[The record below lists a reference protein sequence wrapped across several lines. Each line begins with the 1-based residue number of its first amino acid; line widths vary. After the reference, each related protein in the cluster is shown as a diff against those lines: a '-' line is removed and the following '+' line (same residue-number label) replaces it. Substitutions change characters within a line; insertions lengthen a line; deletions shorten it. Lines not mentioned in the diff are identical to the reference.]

1 MLSYTEM
8 VEKTK
13 DFYESIEVK
22 IPEDRIE
29 LAVASLTMP
38 QYAETFKNE
47 TGNNIIDHRG
57 IATVGDAI
65 CGALLMM
72 KEYFFGATMKKMTD
86 EKVAVRNDRL
96 NDLGRKLLEGHLFFA
111 NNDLDSINKKSY
123 ATAFEAVI
131 GFLSF
136 IDLNKAKSVFDQFIK

>member
-1 MLSYTEM
+1 M

-13 DFYESIEVK
+13 DFYKSIEVK
-22 IPEDRIE
+22 IPEDKIE

-47 TGNNIIDHRG
+47 TGKSIIDHRG

-72 KEYFFGATMKKMTD
+72 KEYQFGATMKKMTD
-86 EKVAVRNDRL
+86 EKKSLANASL
-96 NDLGRKLLEGHLFFA
+96 YSPGKQLLEGVLFSA
-111 NNDLDSINKKSY
+111 NNDLDPINKKSY

-136 IDLNKAKSVFDQFIK
+136 IDLNTAKKIFDQYIK